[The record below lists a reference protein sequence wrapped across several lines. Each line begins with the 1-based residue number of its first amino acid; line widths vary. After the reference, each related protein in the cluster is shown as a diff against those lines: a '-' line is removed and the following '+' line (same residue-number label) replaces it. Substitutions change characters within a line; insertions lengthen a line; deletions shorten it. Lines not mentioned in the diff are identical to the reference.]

1 MPKRWAKSKENK
13 SSDSNYNTQNIS
25 DLILKANVVSSQGK
39 YDEALTLYDK
49 AIQLDP
55 KNVTFVANKATILSD
70 QGKYDEALASYDK
83 ALEIDP
89 KNAYTN
95 IFM

>member
-25 DLILKANVVSSQGK
+25 DLILKASTLRDENK
-39 YDEALTLYDK
+39 Y
-49 AIQLDP
+49 
-55 KNVTFVANKATILSD
+55 N
-70 QGKYDEALASYDK
+70 EALALYDK
-83 ALEIDP
+83 ALETDP